1 MKQKKDWRKE
11 LDFLKRLEKEA
22 GYTIYNRGQDYYN
35 RGRAGNFKLYGV
47 EEEYYGK
54 GVRNL
59 TGAVMGSDYL
69 NYKTEV
75 IFNSD
80 KVLDYNCNCMYFR
93 ESIKPCKHIVAVAI
107 AAYNLV
113 LKKEK
118 LEKIA
123 ADIHLDFLKNPMGEK
138 KNPIFLKIT
147 PKIEN
152 IRGYID
158 IKLDIE
164 IVTKNK
170 NYKLTNKLSRFLKA
184 YGTATF
190 DFGKSYQ
197 YNPKTDYFQGWE
209 KKFLDFLKEYEGIF
223 EKSYYGEL
231 TISTILSN
239 KYSFDRLLDILVEGN
254 QIALKEI
261 DLKELLQID
270 VNSSSEGVELAFKNI
285 SSFIQ
290 RGERT
295 LLCLNGGT
303 PKFYRISNEDI
314 EVYKKIRQKTSRSET
329 MVISENNLP
338 VVINSIQKM
347 AKLELAEDIK
357 KRVYTPKKIED
368 KIFIDSYNTFGLKV
382 YTKRYYDGIDEG
394 DLDGTIILSNQLEGY
409 SLYRDV
415 LKDYQNN
422 YENGAYHIT
431 NVESMYKFVV
441 EGIPELERY
450 YEIYYSEEFKNKSYS
465 TASYRVETKVTDIL
479 DISFNIDGI
488 DKDEVLRFLTAV
500 REKKKY
506 YLLKN
511 GGIIDIGE
519 SQELEELNDLLD
531 ISEASKKEIEDG
543 VISRAKNYS
552 YFLSSTLKKIK
563 NVVFDENFK
572 DMENNL
578 KSITSKEEEA
588 AIKKEFPM
596 LREYQMYGV
605 QWLNTLKKLGLGGIL
620 ADDMGLG
627 KTLQTIVYL
636 AMEKRELPSIVI
648 APKSLVYN
656 WKSEFEKFAP
666 KITVKMCVGVKSE
679 REETIKNLKS
689 GEVLI
694 TTYGVLKNDLHLYEK
709 IQFEEGF
716 ANIVIDEAQNI
727 KNILGKTSSA
737 IKEIK
742 GETKI
747 ALTGTPIENN
757 ILELW
762 SIFDF
767 AFPGYLGK
775 HTTFKKRYLDNLKSL
790 KSVVGPFILRRTKS
804 EVLQELPDK
813 IEQDVV
819 VELGEK
825 QKKLYLGYLERYKRE
840 VEANGSDA
848 IKILSCLTRLR
859 QLCNHP
865 KLFIED
871 YKGESA
877 KLDALLELL
886 QEAKSGGHRVL
897 LFSQFTE
904 MLGIIKET
912 LKEEFHILYLDG
924 KTKVEE
930 RLNLVERFNG
940 GEGDIFIISLKAGGS
955 GLNLIGADTVIHF
968 DPWWNPSVENQA
980 TDRAHRM
987 GQKNVV
993 NVFRLITKGTI
1004 EEKINLIKNEKS
1016 KVISEVLD
1024 GEKRELL
1031 KMNRDELLKLF

>member
-1 MKQKKDWRKE
+1 M
-11 LDFLKRLEKEA
+11 DFFKRLENEV
-22 GYTIYNRGQDYYN
+22 GYTIYSRGKDYYN
-35 RGRAGNFKLYGV
+35 RGKAGNFKLYGV
-47 EEEYYGK
+47 EEEYYGER
-54 GVRNL
+54 VRNL
-59 TGAVMGSDYL
+59 EGTVKGSNYL

-75 IFNSD
+75 IFSSD
-80 KVLDYNCNCMYFR
+80 EVLDFNCSCMYFR
-93 ESIKPCKHIVAVAI
+93 ENTKPCKHIVAVAM

-118 LEKIA
+118 AEKVAI
-123 ADIHLDFLKNPMGEK
+123 DIHLDFLKNPMGEK
-138 KNPIFLKIT
+138 KNLIFLKIT

-158 IKLDIE
+158 FKLDIE
-164 IVTKNK
+164 IVTKDK
-170 NYKLTNKLSRFLKA
+170 NYKLTNKLSKFLKA
-184 YGTATF
+184 YGLTSF
-190 DFGKSYQ
+190 DFGKSYE
-197 YNPKTDYFQGWE
+197 YNPTTDYFQGWE
-209 KKFLDFLKEYEGIF
+209 KKFLDFLKEYEGIL
-223 EKSYYGEL
+223 EKNYYGEFNL
-231 TISTILSN
+231 STILSN
-239 KYSFDRLLDILVEGN
+239 KFSFDRLIDILVEGD
-254 QIALKEI
+254 QITLKSSSLKEI
-261 DLKELLQID
+261 LEID
-270 VNSSSEGVELAFKNI
+270 VKNSGSDIELAFKNI

-295 LLCLNGGT
+295 LLHLDNGT
-303 PKFYRISNEDI
+303 PVFYRVSSDDI
-314 EVYKKIRQKTSRSET
+314 EIYKKIRQKTSRSET
-329 MVISENNLP
+329 MVISESNLP
-338 VVINSIQKM
+338 VVMNSIQKM
-347 AKLELAEDIK
+347 AKLELSEDIK

-368 KIFIDSYNTFGLKV
+368 KIYIDSYNTFGLKV
-382 YTKRYYDGIDEG
+382 YTKRFYDGVYEG
-394 DLDGTIILSNQLEGY
+394 DLDGVIILSDQLEGY
-409 SLYRDV
+409 SLYKDV
-415 LKDYQNN
+415 LKDYKNN
-422 YENGAYHIT
+422 FENGAYHIT
-431 NVESMYKFVV
+431 NVENIYKFVV

-450 YEIYYSEEFKNKSYS
+450 YEMYYSEEFKNKNYT

-488 DKDEVLRFLTAV
+488 DKDEVVRFLTAV

-511 GGIIDIGE
+511 GGITDIGD
-519 SQELEELNDLLD
+519 SSELNELNDLLD
-531 ISEASKKEIEDG
+531 ISEASKKEIEAG

-552 YFLSSTLKKIK
+552 YFLSSTLKRIK
-563 NVVFDENFK
+563 NLVLDENFK
-572 DMENNL
+572 EMENNL
-578 KSITSKEEEA
+578 KSITSKEEEDS
-588 AIKKEFPM
+588 IKKSFPI
-596 LREYQMYGV
+596 LRDYQLYGI

-636 AMEKRELPSIVI
+636 SMEKRELPNIVI

-656 WKSEFEKFAP
+656 WKSEFERFAP
-666 KITVKMCVGVKSE
+666 GITVKMCVGVKRE

-694 TTYGVLKNDLHLYEK
+694 TTYGVLKNDLDLYEMMPFK
-709 IQFEEGF
+709 DGF

-727 KNILGKTSSA
+727 KNILGKTSNA

-813 IEQDVV
+813 IEQDVI

-825 QKKLYLGYLERYKRE
+825 QRKLYLGYLEKYKRE
-840 VEANGSDA
+840 VEAVGSDA

-904 MLGIIKET
+904 MLGIIKNH
-912 LKEEFHILYLDG
+912 LKDDYNILYLDG

-930 RLNLVERFNG
+930 RLNLVERFNS
-940 GEGDIFIISLKAGGS
+940 GEGDIFVISLKAGGS
-955 GLNLIGADTVIHF
+955 GLNLTGADTVIHF

-1004 EEKINLIKNEKS
+1004 EEKINLIKDEKS

>member
-1 MKQKKDWRKE
+1 M
-11 LDFLKRLEKEA
+11 DFLKRLENEA
-22 GYTIYNRGQDYYN
+22 GYIIYSRGEQYY
-35 RGRAGNFKLYGV
+35 RSGRILELDIENV
-47 EEEYYGK
+47 PVEYYGE

-59 TGAVMGSDYL
+59 GGTVKGS
-69 NYKTEV
+69 NYINYRTDV
-75 IFNSD
+75 IFDSEEI
-80 KVLDYNCNCMYFR
+80 LDYNCSCMYYR
-93 ESIKPCKHIVAVAI
+93 ENIKPCKHIVTIAM
-107 AAYNLV
+107 AAYNMI
-113 LKKEK
+113 LKREK
-118 LEKIA
+118 TIEVKV
-123 ADIHLDFLKNPMGEK
+123 DKHLDFFENLSNNK
-138 KNPIFLKIT
+138 KNLLFIKVT
-147 PKIEN
+147 PKLEN
-152 IRGYID
+152 IRGFISFD
-158 IKLDIE
+158 LDFE
-164 IVTKNK
+164 IVTKDK
-170 NYKLTNKLSRFLKA
+170 KYKINTKLKKFLDSYEVSDFK
-184 YGTATF
+184 
-190 DFGKSYQ
+190 FGKFYT

-209 KKFLDFLKEYEGIF
+209 KKLIDFFKECSDLTDEVYYNSFDLSMVLKT
-223 EKSYYGEL
+223 KR
-231 TISTILSN
+231 
-239 KYSFDRLLDILVEGN
+239 SFDRLIDILASGN
-254 QIALKEI
+254 QVTLKEVSLKDIIDI
-261 DLKELLQID
+261 DLKYDDKNNVDLE
-270 VNSSSEGVELAFKNI
+270 FKNLD
-285 SSFIQ
+285 SFIQ
-290 RGERT
+290 KGERT
-295 LLCLNGGT
+295 LLGIQNNNYLI
-303 PKFYRISNEDI
+303 FYRLSSSDMAKYRDI
-314 EVYKKIRQKTSRSET
+314 LKRTSRAKI
-329 MVISENNLP
+329 MKISEKNLP
-338 VVINSIQKM
+338 
-347 AKLELAEDIK
+347 KLISSAQNIGKLSLSKEIK
-357 KRVYTPKKIED
+357 EKTYTPKKIED
-368 KIFIDSYNTFGLKV
+368 KIYIDSYNTYGLKV
-382 YTKRYYDGIDEG
+382 YTKRFYDGIYEG

-415 LKDYQNN
+415 LKEYKNN
-422 YENGAYHIT
+422 FENGAYHIT
-431 NVESMYKFVV
+431 SVESIYRFVV
-441 EGIPELERY
+441 EGIPKLEKH
-450 YEIYYSEEFKNKSYS
+450 YEIYYSEEFKNKSYT
-465 TASYRVETKVTDIL
+465 TASYRVETKVTDL
-479 DISFNIDGI
+479 LSISFNIDGI
-488 DKDEVLRFLTAV
+488 DKDEVVRFLTAV

-511 GGIIDIGE
+511 GGIIDIGD
-519 SQELEELNDLLD
+519 SSELDELNDLLD
-531 ISEASKKEIEDG
+531 ISEASKKEIEAG

-563 NVVFDENFK
+563 NLVLDENFK
-572 DMENNL
+572 EMENNL

-588 AIKKEFPM
+588 YIKKSFPM
-596 LREYQMYGV
+596 LRDYQLYGV

-636 AMEKRELPSIVI
+636 SMEKRELPSIVI

-656 WKSEFEKFAP
+656 WKSEFERFAP
-666 KITVKMCVGVKSE
+666 SVRVKMCVGVKWE

-689 GEVLI
+689 GEILI
-694 TTYGVLKNDLHLYEK
+694 TTYGVLKNDLELYGMMPFK
-709 IQFEEGF
+709 EGF
-716 ANIVIDEAQNI
+716 ANIIIDEAQNI
-727 KNILGKTSSA
+727 KNILGKTSNA
-737 IKEIK
+737 IKEVK

-790 KSVVGPFILRRTKS
+790 KSVVGPFILRRTKN

-825 QKKLYLGYLERYKRE
+825 QKKLYLGYLEKYKRE
-840 VEANGSDA
+840 VEAEGSDA

-859 QLCNHP
+859 QVCNHP

-904 MLGIIKET
+904 MLGIIKNH
-912 LKEEFHILYLDG
+912 LKNEFNILYLDG
-924 KTKVEE
+924 KTKVGE
-930 RLNLVERFNG
+930 RLNLVERFNS

-955 GLNLIGADTVIHF
+955 GLNLTGADTVIHF

-1004 EEKINLIKNEKS
+1004 EEKINLIKDEKS

>member
-1 MKQKKDWRKE
+1 M
-11 LDFLKRLEKEA
+11 DFLKRLENEV
-22 GYTIYNRGQDYYN
+22 GYTIYNRGEQYY
-35 RGRAGNFKLYGV
+35 RSGRILKLDIENV
-47 EEEYYGK
+47 PVEYYGE

-59 TGAVMGSDYL
+59 GGIVKGS
-69 NYKTEV
+69 NYMNYRTDIIFDSEEV
-75 IFNSD
+75 ID
-80 KVLDYNCNCMYFR
+80 HNCSCMYYR
-93 ESIKPCKHIVAVAI
+93 ENIRPCKHIVAVAM
-107 AAYNLV
+107 AAYNMI

-118 LEKIA
+118 IIEVKV
-123 ADIHLDFLKNPMGEK
+123 DKHLDFFENLSNNK
-138 KNPIFLKIT
+138 KNLLFIKVT
-147 PKIEN
+147 PKLEN
-152 IRGYID
+152 IRGFISFD
-158 IKLDIE
+158 LDFE
-164 IVTKNK
+164 IVTKDK
-170 NYKLTNKLSRFLKA
+170 KYKINTKLKKFLDS
-184 YGTATF
+184 YEVSDF
-190 DFGKSYQ
+190 NFGKFYT

-209 KKFLDFLKEYEGIF
+209 KNLLDFFKECSDLIDEVYYKSFDLNVVLKT
-223 EKSYYGEL
+223 KR
-231 TISTILSN
+231 
-239 KYSFDRLLDILVEGN
+239 SFDRLIDILASGN
-254 QIALKEI
+254 QVTLKEVSLKDII
-261 DLKELLQID
+261 DIGLKYDDKKNVDLE
-270 VNSSSEGVELAFKNI
+270 FKNLD
-285 SSFIQ
+285 SFIQ
-290 RGERT
+290 KGERT
-295 LLCLNGGT
+295 LLGIQNSNYLI
-303 PKFYRISNEDI
+303 FYRLSSSDMAKYRDI
-314 EVYKKIRQKTSRSET
+314 LKRTSRT
-329 MVISENNLP
+329 KIIKISEKNLP
-338 VVINSIQKM
+338 
-347 AKLELAEDIK
+347 KLISSAQNIGNLSLSKEIK
-357 KRVYTPKKIED
+357 EKTYTPKKIED
-368 KIFIDSYNTFGLKV
+368 KIYIDSYNTYGLKV
-382 YTKRYYDGIDEG
+382 YTKRFYDGVYEG
-394 DLDGTIILSNQLEGY
+394 DLDGVIILSDQLEGY
-409 SLYRDV
+409 SLYKDV
-415 LKDYQNN
+415 LKDYKNN
-422 YENGAYHIT
+422 FENGAYHIT
-431 NVESMYKFVV
+431 NVESIYRFVV

-450 YEIYYSEEFKNKSYS
+450 YEIYYSEEFKNKSYT
-465 TASYRVETKVTDIL
+465 TASYHVETKVTDLL

-488 DKDEVLRFLTAV
+488 DKDEVVRFLTAV

-511 GGIIDIGE
+511 GGIIDIGD
-519 SQELEELNDLLD
+519 SSELNELNDLLD
-531 ISEASKKEIEDG
+531 ISEASKKEIEAG
-543 VISRAKNYS
+543 IISRAKNYS

-563 NVVFDENFK
+563 NLVLDENFK
-572 DMENNL
+572 EMENNL

-588 AIKKEFPM
+588 SIKKSFPI
-596 LREYQMYGV
+596 LRDYQLYGV

-636 AMEKRELPSIVI
+636 SMEKRELPSIVI

-656 WKSEFEKFAP
+656 WKSEFERFAP
-666 KITVKMCVGVKSE
+666 GIVVKMCVGVKRE
-679 REETIKNLKS
+679 REEAIKNLKS
-689 GEVLI
+689 GEILI
-694 TTYGVLKNDLHLYEK
+694 TTYGVLKNDLDLYEK
-709 IQFEEGF
+709 MPFKEGF
-716 ANIVIDEAQNI
+716 ANIIIDEAQNI
-727 KNILGKTSSA
+727 KNILGKTSNA

-825 QKKLYLGYLERYKRE
+825 QRKLYLGYLEKYKRE
-840 VEANGSDA
+840 VEAVGSDA
-848 IKILSCLTRLR
+848 IKILFCITRLR

-904 MLGIIKET
+904 MLGIIKNH
-912 LKEEFHILYLDG
+912 LKDDYNILYLDG

-930 RLNLVERFNG
+930 RLNLVERFNS
-940 GEGDIFIISLKAGGS
+940 GEGDIFVISLKAGGS
-955 GLNLIGADTVIHF
+955 GLNLTGADTVIHF

-1004 EEKINLIKNEKS
+1004 EEKINLIKDEKS